1 MATCEWFP
9 PLACSF
15 HSVADK
21 VEAMMN
27 TKKSDQEW
35 AAAAVRAL
43 VQRALMA
50 LAAQFVA
57 AAKERK

>member
-1 MATCEWFP
+1 ME
-9 PLACSF
+9 
-15 HSVADK
+15 
-21 VEAMMN
+21 N

-35 AAAAVRAL
+35 ARAAVRSL

-57 AAKERK
+57 AAKERRL

>member
-1 MATCEWFP
+1 
-9 PLACSF
+9 
-15 HSVADK
+15 
-21 VEAMMN
+21 MMN